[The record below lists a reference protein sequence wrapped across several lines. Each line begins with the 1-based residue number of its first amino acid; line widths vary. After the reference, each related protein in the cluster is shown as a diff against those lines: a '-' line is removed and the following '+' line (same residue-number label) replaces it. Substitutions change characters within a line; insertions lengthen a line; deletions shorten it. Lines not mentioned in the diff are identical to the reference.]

1 MFSHKHQNMYLWKDM
16 AFPHSENT
24 KWLATPV
31 TCCCLTTF
39 SPKIH
44 EIYVCNVPGVSCSVT
59 NERTCISGKILYFR
73 TLKTQS
79 DWQPI
84 GYMAAVAL
92 QLVHKEFIFYS
103 NWQLNW
109 SVLFSNKDKNMYL
122 WQETAMPHIE
132 ITKCMVKHAQS
143 SWYVYF
149 EQLYFIASAG
159 NTAFIFC
166 QGVDIIPL

>member
-1 MFSHKHQNMYLWKDM
+1 MFSHNHHNIYQWQDM
-16 AFPHSENT
+16 AFPHSEKYIVVGNPSHMLLS
-24 KWLATPV
+24 WI
-31 TCCCLTTF
+31 F
-39 SPKIH
+39 F
-44 EIYVCNVPGVSCSVT
+44 GVSCSVT
-59 NERTCISGKILYFR
+59 NTRTCICDKILDFR
-73 TLKTQS
+73 KVKTQS

-84 GYMAAVAL
+84 GHMAAVAL
-92 QLVHKEFIFYS
+92 QPVCKKFILYS

-109 SVLFSNKDKNMYL
+109 SLLFSHKDKNMYL
-122 WQETAMPHIE
+122 WQENALPHIE

-159 NTAFIFC
+159 NTAFIFY